1 MAAALGQTSDPRALV
16 PGMPEAIE
24 ADAGA
29 LTAHAGRADQVGRG
43 LKRVDVG
50 GWQGAAGQGFAAA
63 FSREPVKW
71 VKLADSIDMVTGAM
85 TSYAQTLRWAQGQA
99 GGAVQLWE
107 RGVRASAEARAQYQA
122 AASAASAANTAIDPF
137 TDPGEQYRGQAQ
149 ELLDRAREQLRQAGD
164 QAARL
169 IGGQPLGT
177 SGRAPGAL
185 DSLVDAVTD
194 GWRGRDTEAETGP
207 GAGVKSSVGEDGK
220 LAELKAYAQ
229 LGGLRWAG
237 ELRNGD
243 VTLGANASA
252 ELGAAA
258 TVSASAGGDGISG
271 RAAAS
276 VGAEASVQGQVS
288 EGGLGLYGRV
298 GASAGAEAGAGV
310 AVGRNGVGAELGAS
324 VGLKAKAAGGIEVAG
339 IRIGGT
345 AEGWLGPGAA
355 AGFGFEKSED
365 GKYHL
370 GGYAGIAPGAGG
382 KLGVELTVD
391 PVAVERSAR
400 DAADAVGHGVQVV
413 ASQLNLFDQEGPD
426 RG

>member
-16 PGMPEAIE
+16 PGTPEAIE

-29 LTAHAGRADQVGRG
+29 LTAHAGRADQVGQG

-71 VKLADSIDMVTGAM
+71 VKLADSIDMVTVAM

-107 RGVRASAEARAQYQA
+107 RGER
-122 AASAASAANTAIDPF
+122 
-137 TDPGEQYRGQAQ
+137 YREQAQ

-177 SGRAPGAL
+177 SGRALGAL
-185 DSLVDAVTD
+185 DLLVDAVTD
-194 GWRGRDTEAETGP
+194 GWRGREVEAGTGP
-207 GAGVKSSVGEDGK
+207 GAGVKSSVGDGGK

-229 LGGLRWAG
+229 LREASWAG

-243 VTLGANASA
+243 VTLGAKA
-252 ELGAAA
+252 EAEVGAAA
-258 TVSASAGGDGISG
+258 TVSASAGDDGVSA

-276 VGAEASVQGQVS
+276 AGVDSSVQGQVND
-288 EGGLGLYGRV
+288 GGLGLYGRA
-298 GASAGAEAGAGV
+298 GATAGAEAIAGI
-310 AVGRNGVGAELGAS
+310 AVGKNGIGAELGAS
-324 VGLKAKAAGGIEVAG
+324 LAAKAKVAAGVEVAG

-355 AGFGFEKSED
+355 AGFGFEKTED
-365 GKYHL
+365 GKFHL
-370 GGYAGIAPGAGG
+370 GGFAGVAPGAGG
-382 KLGVELTVD
+382 KLGVEITVD

-400 DAADAVGHGVQVV
+400 DAADAVGHGVQVA
-413 ASQLNLFDQEGPD
+413 ASQFNLFD
-426 RG
+426 